1 MAVFSASIFSPSV
14 YDVGGL
20 PNVIETRGGLPIEDA
35 KRYREYLEKL
45 NGITSAKEITQEVIE
60 AAQVITEIP
69 LETKQVSNII
79 KQQPNIDISK
89 LTLELVKIQRYIDQM
104 EIATIQ
110 AQILLREQDD
120 EVALLLLI

>member
-1 MAVFSASIFSPSV
+1 MPIFSASVFSPSV
-14 YDVGGL
+14 YDVGAL
-20 PNVIETRGGLPIEDA
+20 PDVIDTRGGIPIEDV

-45 NGITSAKEITQEVIE
+45 NGITSAKEITPEVIE

-104 EIATIQ
+104 ELATIQ
-110 AQILLREQDD
+110 AQRLLREQDD